1 MEQSISMWDTSL
13 QGKAPFS
20 LTLRGCSGERWYT
33 VSHTVVGSRGG
44 GRRRKRAIY
53 DVERIQTQETGST
66 VDLVTFFH
74 HFQLPMNSFGSLPLT
89 AFLAF
94 SHSSFPC
101 HPPPPPPVLPSLLPN
116 RSLLSSSSPLPLQL
130 VIMNHMVN
138 PHSYL
143 ND

>member
-1 MEQSISMWDTSL
+1 MGHFPPRQGTIFSYPQGL
-13 QGKAPFS
+13 QWRKMIHGFPH
-20 LTLRGCSGERWYT
+20 CSRIT
-33 VSHTVVGSRGG
+33 GG

-101 HPPPPPPVLPSLLPN
+101 HPPPPPVLPSLLPN

-138 PHSYL
+138 PHSYF